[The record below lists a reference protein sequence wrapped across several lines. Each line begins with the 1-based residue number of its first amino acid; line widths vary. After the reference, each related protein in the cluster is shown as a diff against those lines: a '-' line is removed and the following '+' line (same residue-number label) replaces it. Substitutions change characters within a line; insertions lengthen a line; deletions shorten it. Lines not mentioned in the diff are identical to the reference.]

1 MKQMKRHLITTIL
14 LIISLV
20 FYALGYSGAGWLT
33 FLAGAVFEL
42 LFWMRI
48 L

>member
-1 MKQMKRHLITTIL
+1 MKRHLITTIL

-20 FYALGYSGAGWLT
+20 FYALGYSGAGWVT

-42 LFWMRI
+42 WFWVRF